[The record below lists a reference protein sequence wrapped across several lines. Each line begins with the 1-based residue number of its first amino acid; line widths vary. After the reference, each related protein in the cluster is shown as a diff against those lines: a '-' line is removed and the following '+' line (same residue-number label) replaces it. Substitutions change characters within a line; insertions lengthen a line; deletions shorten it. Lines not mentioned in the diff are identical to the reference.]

1 MTLGIRDDIDTTH
14 KSHGLSSFFTG
25 LGQKLSASRDRVK
38 PCGRSGRLPNFLRVI
53 LAARLAPFV
62 WWRDISHH
70 SSESGIGWP
79 RIGPVDGRTGD
90 VIALPS
96 GRKIPMPGLTLVMR
110 WMDGL
115 KSYQFIQTGANAITV
130 RLERDPTFVLDD
142 AGVLDFLR
150 QRIGVDIE
158 WQIVWAGPELTRNGK
173 LLIIRNDWLRG

>member
-1 MTLGIRDDIDTTH
+1 VKAACHQSDRGVLEVVGDGGQQTWSLKQTGRALATYLLDREMPLVRGETGEQIH
-14 KSHGLSSFFTG
+14 WQSFER
-25 LGQKLSASRDRVK
+25 A
-38 PCGRSGRLPNFLRVI
+38 
-53 LAARLAPFV
+53 
-62 WWRDISHH
+62 
-70 SSESGIGWP
+70 ESGIGWP

-115 KSYQFIQTGANAITV
+115 KSYQFNQTGANAITV

-150 QRIGVDIE
+150 QRIGADIE
-158 WQIVWAGPELTRNGK
+158 WRIVWTAPELTRNGK
-173 LLIIRNDWLRG
+173 LLIIRNDWLRANSH